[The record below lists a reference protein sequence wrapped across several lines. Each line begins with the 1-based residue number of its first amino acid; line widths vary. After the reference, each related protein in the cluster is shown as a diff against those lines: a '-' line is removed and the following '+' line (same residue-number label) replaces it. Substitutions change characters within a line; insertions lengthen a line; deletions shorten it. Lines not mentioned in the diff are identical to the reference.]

1 MGLASSATIT
11 DFLRHLALFEG
22 LSDEELT
29 RLAAMGH
36 EVGVAPGE
44 VLMREGE
51 PGDAMYVVLSGEFEI
66 TKKGETGEMP
76 IARRSAGEVIG
87 EIALLD
93 SEPRTATVRALSES
107 KLLKIDRDSFNT
119 LLAWSPNAIRSI
131 LKTVIGK
138 LRNTEVMLRQSEKM
152 ASLGTLAAG
161 IAHELNNP
169 AAAAR
174 RAAKQLATDVATV
187 ERLERELS
195 PEILERWS
203 AWEKQARA
211 GDGKIAVDPLERA
224 DQESELQVWLEGQ
237 GMDDPWEAAPQLL
250 GLGLQRRELE
260 ALTEGLR
267 AAEVKDFLAWLA
279 ARGSARTLMTE
290 IASSAERISTIVGAI
305 KSYVYLDQAPVQEV
319 DIHKGLE
326 DTLIIMH
333 FKLKQGV
340 IVKREYARDLPRIE
354 AYASELNQVWTN
366 IIDNAIDAMGGKGEI
381 RIRTWADTYSNH
393 PHPNPAPLRSAS
405 GTFRPAAGEGSDG
418 AGRVVVEICDNGPG
432 IPPPVLPHIFDPFF
446 TTKPIGKGTGLGLH
460 ISFNIVT
467 VRHHGQISV
476 ESRPGET
483 CFRVALPIR
492 Q

>member
-1 MGLASSATIT
+1 MA
-11 DFLRHLALFEG
+11 
-22 LSDEELT
+22 DEELA
-29 RLAAMGH
+29 RLIEMGQ
-36 EVGVAPGE
+36 EVTIAPGAL
-44 VLMREGE
+44 LMCEGD
-51 PGDAMYVVLSGEFEI
+51 PADAMYVALAGDLEI
-66 TKKGETGEMP
+66 TKKGETGAVLL
-76 IARRSAGEVIG
+76 ARRSAGDVIG

-93 SEPRTATVRALSES
+93 NEPRTATVRAATECR
-107 KLLKIDRDSFNT
+107 LLKIDRESFNR

-131 LKTVIGK
+131 LKTVIGR

-174 RAAKQLATDVATV
+174 RAAKQLATEVETV
-187 ERLERELS
+187 ERLEGT
-195 PEILERWS
+195 LEPMVLARWS
-203 AWEKQARA
+203 AWDAEARAA
-211 GDGKIAVDPLERA
+211 GDGARVMVDPLERA
-224 DQESELQVWLEGQ
+224 DLESEMQVWLEGQ
-237 GMDDPWEAAPQLL
+237 GVDEAWSVAPQLV
-250 GLGLQRRELE
+250 GLGFSRARLQSL
-260 ALTEGLR
+260 AATLR
-267 AAEVKDFLAWLA
+267 ADQVKALLAWLA
-279 ARGSARTLMTE
+279 ARGNAQALMTE
-290 IASSAERISTIVGAI
+290 IASSTERISTIVGAI

-340 IVKREYARDLPRIE
+340 TVNREYARDLPRIE

-366 IIDNAIDAMGGKGEI
+366 IVDNAIDAMGGKGEI
-381 RIRTWADTYSNH
+381 RIRTF
-393 PHPNPAPLRSAS
+393 LE
-405 GTFRPAAGEGSDG
+405 GVGEGREGDTES

-432 IPPPVLPHIFDPFF
+432 IPPAVLPHIFDPFF

-467 VRHHGQISV
+467 VRHHGQITV
-476 ESRPGET
+476 QSRPGET
-483 CFRVALPIR
+483 CFRVMLPAR